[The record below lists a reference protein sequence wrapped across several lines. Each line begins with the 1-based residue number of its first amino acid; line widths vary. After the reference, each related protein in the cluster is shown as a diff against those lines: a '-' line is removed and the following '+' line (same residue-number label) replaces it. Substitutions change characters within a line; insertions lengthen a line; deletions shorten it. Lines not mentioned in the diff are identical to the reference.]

1 MTRRHP
7 ATLNATLWT
16 AQVALAVT
24 FAFSGILKAWVP
36 AADLQQRLG
45 FMVAAQPGILW
56 PVGVV
61 EMVLAVALIVPAGGR
76 FLPRLT
82 PLAAVCLGATVLL
95 GLAQP
100 ATAGGLGHPLPD
112 LALLAG
118 AAFVAWGRLVAA
130 PIEPVSFGP
139 EPVVESPETAAR
151 LERNRQRLVARASGP
166 RSVA

>member
-1 MTRRHP
+1 MTRHP
-7 ATLNATLWT
+7 TALNATLWT
-16 AQVALAVT
+16 TQIALAVT
-24 FAFSGILKAWVP
+24 CASSGILKAWVP
-36 AADLQQRLG
+36 PADLQARLG
-45 FMVAAQPGILW
+45 FMAAAEPGILW
-56 PVGVV
+56 PVGLV

-76 FLPRLT
+76 VLPRLT
-82 PLAAVCLGATVLL
+82 PIAAACLGATVLL

-112 LALLAG
+112 LALLLG

-130 PIEPVSFGP
+130 PIEPASFGP

-151 LERNRQRLVARASGP
+151 LERNRQRLDARASRP